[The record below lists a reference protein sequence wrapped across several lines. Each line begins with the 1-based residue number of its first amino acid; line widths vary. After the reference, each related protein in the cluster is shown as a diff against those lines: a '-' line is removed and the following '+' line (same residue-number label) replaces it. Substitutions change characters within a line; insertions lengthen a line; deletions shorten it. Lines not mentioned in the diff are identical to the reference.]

1 MNKISLMMT
10 SVIILMIFETAF
22 AQTTS
27 IHAHDMKYYVL
38 YDDGGE
44 HPADSY
50 RTVKT
55 LPHQLTMTNR
65 KSAGYLG
72 TKQTEF
78 SSKNE
83 ASIDAYDHYYA
94 TLNECQSA
102 LKKLSDNQ

>member
-1 MNKISLMMT
+1 MKRISLMMT
-10 SVIILMIFETAF
+10 SVIILMSFEIAF
-22 AQTTS
+22 AQTTYT
-27 IHAHDMKYYVL
+27 HAHDIKYYVL

-44 HPADSY
+44 HPADSC

-55 LPHQLTMTNR
+55 LPRQLKMTNR

-72 TKQTEF
+72 TKQTAF
-78 SSKNE
+78 ASKNE

-102 LKKLSDNQ
+102 LKNLNDDQ